1 MSMVNLAVLAH
12 LVSPLLSTCTC
23 TLTRFAS
30 LQGNI
35 KITWQNMQF
44 ADDERID
51 WDEFVRK

>member
-1 MSMVNLAVLAH
+1 MGMANLAVLAH
-12 LVSPLLSTCTC
+12 LAPPLLSTCTY
-23 TLTRFAS
+23 TLTSFAS